1 MSKIL
6 RHGYIVPDQPWDKT
20 IPQDK
25 NFFLIAGRTEG
36 DIGVDVW
43 WLESEDGEVL

>member
-6 RHGYIVPDQPWDKT
+6 KHGYIVPDVPWSSD

-25 NFFLIAGRTEG
+25 NFFLVAGRNG
-36 DIGVDVW
+36 PDVGVDVW
-43 WLESEDGEVL
+43 WLETEDGEVL

>member
-6 RHGYIVPDQPWDKT
+6 KHGYIVPDQPWSSD

-25 NFFLIAGRTEG
+25 NFFLIAALAPGV
-36 DIGVDVW
+36 GVDVW